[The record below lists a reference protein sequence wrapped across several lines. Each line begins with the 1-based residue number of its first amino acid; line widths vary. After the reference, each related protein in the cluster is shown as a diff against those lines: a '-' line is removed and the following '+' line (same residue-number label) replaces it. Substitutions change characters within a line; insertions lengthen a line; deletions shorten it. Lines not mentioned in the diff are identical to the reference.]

1 MSKPLSE
8 MTLEELWRLFPI
20 ALVESRSHW
29 AEQFARERNALSER
43 LPDDCRIS
51 HIGSTA
57 IGGIRAKDIVDIL
70 VELPSD
76 RDLRAQAERLSA
88 LDYTVMSQNDARVSL
103 CKGYTERGFADRV
116 FHLHLRYIGDCDE
129 IAFRDYL
136 IAHSDVA
143 RAYESLKSELSE
155 TYRYDRDAYTQAKGD
170 FVRRYTELAKEE
182 RRASACA
189 D

>member
-1 MSKPLSE
+1 M
-8 MTLEELWRLFPI
+8 LF
-20 ALVESRSHW
+20 RS
-29 AEQFARERNALSER
+29 
-43 LPDDCRIS
+43 
-51 HIGSTA
+51 
-57 IGGIRAKDIVDIL
+57 
-70 VELPSD
+70 
-76 RDLRAQAERLSA
+76 
-88 LDYTVMSQNDARVSL
+88 
-103 CKGYTERGFADRV
+103 
-116 FHLHLRYIGDCDE
+116 IGDCDE